1 MSSVLYGDVINHL
14 AIRERELA
22 PSSFAVSRRVLLSF
36 DQHLEARKKQER
48 SITEDDVLTWLQ
60 PKYAAL
66 ARGTIA
72 PQVCCLRK
80 FSEYLR
86 QQGIS
91 AYIPPNTKVPD
102 SYVPYL
108 FSETEIRR
116 IFKEVDSMS
125 FPPGG
130 NLRLELPMLLR
141 MLYSCGFRLS
151 ELLAVRIGDIN
162 FERGFIFLK
171 NTKNRKQRLVPLG
184 NTLTEMLN
192 RYCLAM
198 NLMSSPENYIFP
210 GRSYGTHISRCQVE
224 HVFKELLENLGI
236 YTRPNEHTKGPCLH
250 CFRHL
255 FAIKSFAQAEQA
267 GRTVNDSIPFLSI
280 YMGHC
285 DLTETEKY
293 LKFSSDMFP
302 ENTELFETYTDGVFP
317 EVQYED

>member
-1 MSSVLYGDVINHL
+1 MSSVLYDDMMAHL
-14 AIRERELA
+14 AIREKELA
-22 PSSFAVSRRVLLSF
+22 PSSFAVSRRVLLSL
-36 DQHLEARKKQER
+36 DQHLEMRGKRER
-48 SITEDDVLTWLQ
+48 SITEDDVFSWLQ
-60 PKYAAL
+60 PKYAIL

-86 QQGIS
+86 QQGVF
-91 AYIPPNTKVPD
+91 AYVPPNTRVPD
-102 SYVPYL
+102 TYMPYL
-108 FSETEIRR
+108 FSEAEVLR
-116 IFKEVDSMS
+116 IFEEADSMRFS
-125 FPPGG
+125 SGG
-130 NLRLELPMLLR
+130 NLRMGLPMLLR
-141 MLYSCGFRLS
+141 MLYCCGFRLS

-162 FERGFIFLK
+162 FERGFVFLK

-184 NTLTEMLN
+184 DALTETLN

-198 NLMSSPENYIFP
+198 DLLGSPEDYIFP
-210 GRSYGTHISRCQVE
+210 GRSRGTHISRCQVE
-224 HVFKELLENLGI
+224 TTFKKLLEDLGI

-255 FAIKSFAQAEQA
+255 FAIKSFAQAERA
-267 GRTVNDSIPFLSI
+267 GRPVNDSIPFLSI

-285 DLTETEKY
+285 GLTQTEKY

-317 EVQYED
+317 EVQYEE

>member
-1 MSSVLYGDVINHL
+1 MSSVLYDDMMNHL

-36 DQHLEARKKQER
+36 DQHLEERKKREK
-48 SITEDDVLTWLQ
+48 SITEDDVFTWLQ

-80 FSEYLR
+80 FSEYLQ
-86 QQGIS
+86 QQGFS

-102 SYVPYL
+102 SYVPHL
-108 FSETEIRR
+108 FTDEEIAK
-116 IFKEVDSMS
+116 IFKAADSLQLS
-125 FPPGG
+125 Y
-130 NLRLELPMLLR
+130 NAKSNAELPMLLR

-162 FERGFIFLK
+162 FELGVVLLK
-171 NTKNRKQRLVPLG
+171 NTKNQKQRLVPLG

-198 NLMSSPENYIFP
+198 DLMGSPENYIFP
-210 GRSYGTHISRCQVE
+210 GRGKGTHLSRCWAE
-224 HVFKELLENLGI
+224 MLFRTLLQDLGI
-236 YTRPNEHTKGPCLH
+236 YTRPDRQSRGPCLH

-267 GRTVNDSIPFLSI
+267 GRPVDDSIPFLSI

-285 DLTETEKY
+285 DLVGTEKY

-302 ENTELFETYTDGVFP
+302 ENTGLFETYTDGIFP
-317 EVQYED
+317 EVRYED